1 MDSLFSEVFLIVSV
15 VIVQIKL
22 RSSPEIK
29 DYDYADCRESD
40 VTSGMYIIL
49 NSTQDTSKDELQ
61 YSLPFQHARGREQ
74 ERRSAVL
81 GRQVASRGQQQDRRR
96 KVVKPVTPAMP

>member
-1 MDSLFSEVFLIVSV
+1 MVLRRTLLFSLEFDRLIDNTDTALADCSHNIDNENCSKSNKCKFLMDSLFSEVFLIVSV

-49 NSTQDTSKDELQ
+49 NSTQDTRHK
-61 YSLPFQHARGREQ
+61 
-74 ERRSAVL
+74 
-81 GRQVASRGQQQDRRR
+81 
-96 KVVKPVTPAMP
+96 